1 MDITAPAPAT
11 KKYGSLTLL
20 LLIGLFGLPP
30 MMGWLFFLNPQWLP
44 DKHSNQGE
52 LIHPARPVFSL
63 QLEWSDDRLLNVEEF
78 NDAWR
83 MAVVA
88 TGYCDETCELLL
100 KGINDIRRAIG
111 GNQQRIKPLLIL
123 LPAGGPAEG
132 AIKGNVIAETQSSVA
147 LKVDHSNTDTLW
159 LAEEAQERFSQL
171 FELNQ
176 YPLSKH
182 TFVIDPMGA
191 LMMTHDQQ
199 KLSQKQILRDMEQLL
214 KISQNWV
221 KGTEYGHN

>member
-1 MDITAPAPAT
+1 MDMTASAPAT

-30 MMGWLFFLNPQWLP
+30 LMGWLFFLNPQWLP

-52 LIHPARPVFSL
+52 LIHPARPVYPL
-63 QLEWSDDRLLNVEEF
+63 QLKWNDGRLLKADEF

-83 MAVVA
+83 MVVVA
-88 TGYCDETCELLL
+88 RGLCDEICGQRLT
-100 KGINDIRRAIG
+100 GIDEVRRAIG
-111 GNQQRIKPLLIL
+111 GNQRRILPLIIL
-123 LPAGGPAEG
+123 LPAEGGG
-132 AIKGNVIAETQSSVA
+132 SSSRVA
-147 LKVDHSNTDTLW
+147 AKADEASTDTLW
-159 LAEEAQERFSQL
+159 VTEESLEHFSQL
-171 FELNQ
+171 FELDQ
-176 YPLSKH
+176 HPLTDY

-191 LMMTHDQQ
+191 LMMSHDQQ
-199 KLSQKQILRDMEQLL
+199 RLSQKQILEDMEQLL